1 MDVLIIETKTGKPAA
16 TIALAML
23 GQDYKPYE
31 CFRRAWKVAAAGK
44 SVDPTRR
51 DEYSFRMARP
61 A

>member
-1 MDVLIIETKTGKPAA
+1 VDVLIIETKTGKPAA
-16 TIALAML
+16 TITLTMLA
-23 GQDYKPYE
+23 QDYK
-31 CFRRAWKVAAAGK
+31 CFRRAWKIAVAGK